1 MPWHWFQCLILHSA
15 AGISSVKIPRT
26 STWWWMRFTLTI
38 CDFQALFQCK
48 PTTMHW
54 AWVLCKSDLTPWV
67 CYIRAYISTQ
77 QTTYLKVR
85 SEITSRFAGL
95 GLVALS
101 LSMCYQCG
109 LSPGKKSVRKLTP
122 VPQFD
127 FSIFKFLF
135 TKQIASTMP
144 AFSQLQFTLFL
155 FLLISSPCRLNADA
169 LN

>member
-1 MPWHWFQCLILHSA
+1 MVDEVYTNYLRLPSTLSMQSYNYALGLNYRILY
-15 AGISSVKIPRT
+15 
-26 STWWWMRFTLTI
+26 
-38 CDFQALFQCK
+38 
-48 PTTMHW
+48 
-54 AWVLCKSDLTPWV
+54 KSDLTPWV

-77 QTTYLKVR
+77 QTTYPKVR
-85 SEITSRFAGL
+85 SEITSRVAGL

-101 LSMCYQCG
+101 LSTCYQCG

-155 FLLISSPCRLNADA
+155 FLLINSPCRLNADA